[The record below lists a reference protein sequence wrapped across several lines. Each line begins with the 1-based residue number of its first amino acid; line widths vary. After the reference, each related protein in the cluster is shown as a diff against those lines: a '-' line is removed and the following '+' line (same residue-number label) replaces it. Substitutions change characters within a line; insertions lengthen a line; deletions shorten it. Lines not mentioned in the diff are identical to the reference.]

1 MKYQILFAVAGV
13 CLLLT
18 ACAEKTTEIPE
29 AATELQTASPVITEI
44 QSDLPAT
51 EQNIQTVTET
61 PATEEMTVPAVP
73 SSPEELIGIWQ
84 NPETKHVYWFQEN
97 GLYVTMLYMGTFPE
111 DIGIEMTE
119 TEIKLT
125 ISGEVQQLTQA
136 GTHVFDTL
144 DGLYNVAG
152 QNYQILIV
160 GNAVYTYTDT
170 GATYQ
175 YNGEALSL
183 QDVQIPCIIDGD
195 TMQYEHTTFSRTH
208 ELDDFLLSQET
219 GGN

>member
-1 MKYQILFAVAGV
+1 MKKYLTIMFAGL
-13 CLLLT
+13 CLLMT
-18 ACAEKTTEIPE
+18 ACSSKEIDSISQETAEPATQIMAETVSIPE
-29 AATELQTASPVITEI
+29 TEA
-44 QSDLPAT
+44 
-51 EQNIQTVTET
+51 VTQ
-61 PATEEMTVPAVP
+61 AVP
-73 SSPEELIGIWQ
+73 VEASSPEAIQGIWKNENGYQ
-84 NPETKHVYWFQEN
+84 WFQEDGGYLVMN
-97 GLYVTMLYMGTFPE
+97 YVGTFPE

-160 GNAVYTYTDT
+160 GNAVYTFTNT
-170 GATYQ
+170 GMTYS
-175 YNGEALSL
+175 YNGEMLMI
-183 QDVQIPCIIDGD
+183 QDTQSPCTVTGDSMQFDGN
-195 TMQYEHTTFSRTH
+195 TFSRTH
-208 ELDDFLLSQET
+208 ELDDFLLNQET

>member
-1 MKYQILFAVAGV
+1 MKKYLTIMFAGL
-13 CLLLT
+13 CLLMT
-18 ACAEKTTEIPE
+18 ACSSKEIDSISQETAEPATQIMAETVSIPE
-29 AATELQTASPVITEI
+29 TEA
-44 QSDLPAT
+44 
-51 EQNIQTVTET
+51 VTQ
-61 PATEEMTVPAVP
+61 AVP
-73 SSPEELIGIWQ
+73 VEASSPEAIQGIWKNENGYQ
-84 NPETKHVYWFQEN
+84 WFQEDGGYLVMN
-97 GLYVTMLYMGTFPE
+97 YVGTFPE